1 MTPGAT
7 ALTLMP
13 RNEVSSAVVS
23 TSMFNIAIEVD
34 RIIEPGCGDLPALLD
49 WIVIDPLVSFR
60 KGMASETS

>member
-1 MTPGAT
+1 MRFYPSVKPRESFFILDPEDITPGAT

-34 RIIEPGCGDLPALLD
+34 RIIEPG
-49 WIVIDPLVSFR
+49 
-60 KGMASETS
+60 